1 MTAASIAVPRR
12 MNFEEFLQWARSQT
26 EDVSAE
32 LVEGNV
38 EFMSPVSAEHQS
50 LGAFLLAIL
59 FELADSR
66 QLGRVFYES
75 FVMRAGPQTG
85 REPDILFV
93 ATHNLHRLRENHLEG
108 PADLV
113 IEIVSP
119 ESRTRDRVTKRA
131 EYERLGVPEYWVLD
145 QAQRE
150 ALFYQLQADGT
161 YRLVA
166 ADEQNIYRSS
176 AMPDLWIDVGWLWQS
191 PLPTLLSILRHW
203 QLI

>member
-1 MTAASIAVPRR
+1 MTAVSIAPPR
-12 MNFEEFLQWARSQT
+12 NLTFEEFLQWAHTQT
-26 EDVSAE
+26 DDSRAE
-32 LVEGNV
+32 LVEGTV
-38 EFMSPVSAEHQS
+38 EFMSPVSAEHQN

-59 FELADSR
+59 FALADSR

-75 FVMRAGPQTG
+75 FVMQAGPRAG

-93 ATHNLHRLRENHLEG
+93 AASNLHRLRANYLEG

-119 ESRTRDRVTKRA
+119 ESRTRDRVTKLA

-150 ALFYQLQADGT
+150 ALFYQLGEDGA
-161 YRLVA
+161 YRFA
-166 ADEQNIYRSS
+166 APDAQGIYHSP
-176 AMPDLWIDVGWLWQS
+176 AMPGLWIDVSWLWQS
-191 PLPTLLSILRHW
+191 PLPTLLSVLRQW